1 LDIARFTSGSTPTE
15 LVFLEDSYSTKF
27 EATVLKSFRE
37 KHRAYICLDK
47 TLFHPRMGG
56 QPNDEGF
63 IEYMN
68 GSIHVTKAFINNGV
82 VVHIGSILYGD
93 IPREGVTVYGKID
106 WIKRYKIMRR
116 HTAGHL
122 LDYCISRI
130 LDRSIR
136 TIDLWM
142 GDPCYTVYD
151 TRISLEDIARIEYEA
166 SKIIESDRNVYF
178 TYIDHYELQ
187 QRYPDA
193 PNLYR
198 LPMGLNRYRIVVI
211 DGCNS
216 IPCTGTHVR
225 RLSEIGCI
233 KIDRIEYT
241 TEGYSK
247 LYYDVYP

>member
-1 LDIARFTSGSTPTE
+1 MDIAKFTSGLNPTE
-15 LVFLEDSYSTKF
+15 LLFLEDSYSIEFK
-27 EATVLKSFRE
+27 ATTLKSFRE
-37 KHRAYICLDK
+37 KRRAYICLDK

-56 QPNDEGF
+56 QPDDEGF
-63 IEYMN
+63 IEYTN
-68 GSIHVTKAFINNGV
+68 GSIHITKVFINNGV

-93 IPREGVTVYGKID
+93 IPREGMTVYGRID
-106 WIKRYKIMRR
+106 RLKRYKIMRR

-130 LDRSIR
+130 LGKPVR

-151 TRISLEDIARIEYEA
+151 TRISLEDIAKIEYEA
-166 SKIIESDRNVYF
+166 SKIIESNRNVYSI
-178 TYIDHYELQ
+178 YLDYDELQ

-198 LPMGLNRYRIVVI
+198 LPRGLNRYRVVVI

-233 KIDRIEYT
+233 RISRIEYP

-247 LYYDVYP
+247 LYYDVHP